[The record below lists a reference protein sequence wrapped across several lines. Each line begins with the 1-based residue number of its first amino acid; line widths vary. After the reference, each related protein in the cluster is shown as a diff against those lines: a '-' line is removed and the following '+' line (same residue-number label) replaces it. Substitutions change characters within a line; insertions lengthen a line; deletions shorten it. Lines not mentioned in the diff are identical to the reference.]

1 MKKFGLS
8 DWANVAEIGA
18 AAGVIISL
26 IFVGLELQSNTDATQ
41 AATREAMNQKDLDF
55 LALRLDSSVLA
66 VASAKRQNN
75 EGLSP
80 LEESQLLQMEY
91 INFVAFEHSYR
102 QYQKGFLGSDDWL
115 RHENIARA
123 QIERSQYAQ
132 AMWLR
137 KRDTFTPDFRALVD
151 SFVAALPAK

>member
-1 MKKFGLS
+1 MKKLGLS

-102 QYQKGFLGSDDWL
+102 QYQKGLLGSDDWL
-115 RHENIARA
+115 RHENIARV

-137 KRDTFTPDFRALVD
+137 KRDTFTPEFRALVD
-151 SFVAALPAK
+151 SFVAALPAR